1 MKMKHQYH
9 VSSTVCARK
18 IKKKKEL
25 LGLIFF
31 RKLIFIEWDL
41 VAVNDALLQIYKFT
55 KQNYEVC
62 AKNEKYKI
70 GWQDMKFI
78 VCWTF

>member
-18 IKKKKEL
+18 IKKFQRVTGFDL
-25 LGLIFF
+25 
-31 RKLIFIEWDL
+31 FIEWDL